1 MENEIAE
8 SLHALY
14 GVLTFRERLKL
25 IFGERLNIQGR
36 NEVFIPGNPIAID
49 NVLLAEAT
57 HNNALRKMPRPI
69 STTSLLADDVFDR
82 LPHLAGINQRLIRF
96 LLADGGGRVR
106 FIAAALDFLL
116 N

>member
-36 NEVFIPGNPIAID
+36 DEVFIPGNPLAID

-57 HNNALRKMPRPI
+57 HNKCSAKNAK
-69 STTSLLADDVFDR
+69 
-82 LPHLAGINQRLIRF
+82 PHINHF
-96 LLADGGGRVR
+96 LSCE
-106 FIAAALDFLL
+106 
-116 N
+116 

>member
-1 MENEIAE
+1 MENEITE

-36 NEVFIPGNPIAID
+36 DEVFLPGDPITID

-57 HNNALRKMPRPI
+57 HNKCSAKNAQ
-69 STTSLLADDVFDR
+69 
-82 LPHLAGINQRLIRF
+82 PHINHF
-96 LLADGGGRVR
+96 LSCE
-106 FIAAALDFLL
+106 
-116 N
+116 